1 MCDLTITRVSYNY
14 KATREGKKVK
24 TVPYSAKNVD
34 LENVVSSLAIK
45 LT

>member
-24 TVPYSAKNVD
+24 TVPYSAKNVG
-34 LENVVSSLAIK
+34 LEKCSFISGD
-45 LT
+45 